1 MISLTPQH
9 QQYQPEGV
17 GGHTILII
25 KSPDIIE
32 ITTNVITIEADK
44 LLQNWE
50 QRQIPR
56 FRDSPP
62 GPTFVKTL
70 TELYN
75 LNNAV
80 VSGET
85 KLKFL
90 NLKKEFKINM
100 SMDALTKTRKS
111 LNAILPCTNVPNFEQ
126 EFAIVYDRKTL
137 EIRREELKFKISKKS
152 LSLYPDYI
160 NKLEVLKALSYIDQQ
175 HEVTM
180 KGRVACEMGSNE
192 LIITELVLCNTFTDL
207 EPEEIAALLSS
218 LVFQAKTDN
227 VPKLTEN
234 LKKCIEAIQKVDLD
248 IVAVENSF
256 NVQSNDETITKDRLN
271 FGLVEVV
278 YEWARNKVC
287 GLQFFQLYD

>member
-1 MISLTPQH
+1 MVSLTPQH

-17 GGHTILII
+17 GGHNILTI
-25 KSPDIIE
+25 KSPDIVE
-32 ITTNVITIEADK
+32 ITTTIITVEADK

-80 VSGET
+80 IAGDT

-100 SMDALTKTRKS
+100 SMDLLMKTRKN
-111 LNAILPCTNVPNFEQ
+111 LNAIISCTNVPNFEQ
-126 EFAIVYDRKTL
+126 EFAVVYDRKTL
-137 EIRREELKFKISKKS
+137 ENRREDLKFKISKKS
-152 LSLYPDYI
+152 MSLYPDYI
-160 NKLEVLKALSYIDQQ
+160 NKLEVLKALSYIDAQ

-227 VPKLTEN
+227 EPKLTDN
-234 LKKCIEAIQKVDLD
+234 LKKCIEAIVKVDQD
-248 IVAVENSF
+248 IVALESSF
-256 NVQSNDETITKDRLN
+256 NVQSNDDTVAKDRLN

-278 YEWARNKVC
+278 YEWSRHKVC
-287 GLQFFQLYD
+287 LF